1 MKFLCVE
8 CDEPMKLLR
17 TAGPDAGSM
26 SVVFGCPVC
35 GRETAMLTN
44 AMETQMVRSLGV
56 KIGGRTQPE
65 EPMEMVQRSLAPG
78 REETHGDEVHAAAP
92 SPGTSKCP
100 FTGMVSDAIARRD
113 DASGEIAWSPE
124 AQARLARVPS
134 YAQPMVKMG
143 VEMHAREHGYT
154 RIDDAVMDEV
164 KGRFGM

>member
-44 AMETQMVRSLGV
+44 AMETQVVRSLGV
-56 KIGGRTQPE
+56 TIGGRADAAG
-65 EPMEMVQRSLAPG
+65 PMEMVRTSLAQARPEPG
-78 REETHGDEVHAAAP
+78 DGDAANPPAA
-92 SPGTSKCP
+92 GGSKCP
-100 FTGMVSDAIARRD
+100 FTGMVADAFARQES
-113 DASGEIAWSPE
+113 AGPIAWTRAAE
-124 AQARLARVPS
+124 ERLARVPAF
-134 YAQPMVKMG
+134 AQSMVRIG
-143 VEMHAREHGYT
+143 VEMHARERGYT
-154 RIDDAVMDEV
+154 EIDDAVMDEV